1 LDIKKLKIF
10 METNQLFSLDN
21 IITIL
26 PECVLIISLLTILMI
41 DVINK
46 KSVWLSNIALLGLLT
61 STFILLYQLKN
72 NEFGFTAFFGSFQV
86 DGFTLAF
93 RCLLTLSSALC
104 IPLSTEY
111 IRRSGMT
118 TAEFLIILL
127 TATLG
132 GMFLCGAND
141 LVTIFVSLECLS
153 LSSYL
158 LAGQAKKDIRSNEAS
173 LKYLLIGGAS
183 SSILVYG
190 FSWLYGL
197 SGGEIQLS
205 KIVTGITNHD
215 IYLSS
220 AVSFDGRTFGAL
232 GLWVA
237 FVCILVGIGFKIS
250 AVPFHQWTPDV
261 YEGSPTPVVAFLS
274 VGSKAAGLAL
284 ATRLLSIVFPA
295 IEDQWHIVLEIL
307 AFLSMVVGNLIAATQ
322 TSMKRMLAY
331 SSISQAGYLLIPIL
345 VGNSDGYASMI
356 TYLII
361 YTFMNLGAFACT
373 VIFGLRTGTD
383 QIRDYT
389 GLYLKDPWLAFALSI
404 CLLSLAGM
412 PPLAGFFGK
421 LYLFWCGWKSHLYF
435 LVYTGL
441 VTSVISLYYYLR
453 VVKAMMTKEVK
464 EMSSYV
470 REYVTPSMSIFSSSS
485 IEVGVTLCVIASSIL
500 GFFMNPIIDVTK
512 QSMLLNNFMVF

>member
-1 LDIKKLKIF
+1 
-10 METNQLFSLDN
+10 METNQLFLLDN

-26 PECVLIISLLTILMI
+26 PECVLIICLLTILMI

-46 KSVWLSNIALLGLLT
+46 KSPWLAEIALLGLLT
-61 STFILLYQLKN
+61 STFILLFQLKN
-72 NEFGFTAFFGSFQV
+72 NELGFTTFLGSFQV

-93 RCLLTLSSALC
+93 RCLLTVSSALC

-118 TAEFLIILL
+118 SAEFLILLL

-173 LKYLLIGGAS
+173 LKYVLMGGAR

-197 SGGEIQLS
+197 SGGEVQLS
-205 KIVTGITNHD
+205 KIVNGITSQD
-215 IYLSS
+215 VYLSS
-220 AVSFDGRTFGAL
+220 AGSFNGSTLGAPI

-261 YEGSPTPVVAFLS
+261 YEGAPTPVVAFLS

-284 ATRLLSIVFPA
+284 ATRLFSIVFPT
-295 IEDQWHIVLEIL
+295 IEDQWHLVLEIV
-307 AFLSMVVGNLIAATQ
+307 AFLSMVFGNLIAATQ

-331 SSISQAGYLLIPIL
+331 SSISQAGYLLIAIL

-356 TYLII
+356 TYLLI
-361 YTFMNLGAFACT
+361 YTFMNLGAFSCT

-389 GLYLKDPWLAFALSI
+389 GLYLKDPWLAFALTI

-412 PPLAGFFGK
+412 PPFAGFFGK
-421 LYLFWCGWKSHLYF
+421 LYLFWAGWQANLYF
-435 LVYTGL
+435 LVYTGFI
-441 VTSVISLYYYLR
+441 TSVISLYYYLR

-464 EMSSYV
+464 EMSAYV
-470 REYVTPSMSIFSSSS
+470 REYVTPSMSSWRTSSS

-500 GFFMNPIIDVTK
+500 GFFMNPIIDVTR
-512 QSMLLNNFMVF
+512 QSMLLNNLIVF

>member
-1 LDIKKLKIF
+1 
-10 METNQLFSLDN
+10 METNQIFSFDSL
-21 IITIL
+21 ITIL
-26 PECVLIISLLTILMI
+26 PECVLILCLLTILMI

-46 KSVWLSNIALLGLLT
+46 KSPWLPNIALLGLLA
-61 STFILLYQLKN
+61 STLILLFQLKN
-72 NEFGFTAFFGSFQV
+72 NEFAFTTFMGSFQV

-118 TAEFLIILL
+118 SAEFLIFLL
-127 TATLG
+127 TATIG

-173 LKYLLIGGAS
+173 LKYLLVGGAS

-197 SGGEIQLS
+197 SGGELQLS
-205 KIVTGITNHD
+205 KIVNGITSQEKFF
-215 IYLSS
+215 LP
-220 AVSFDGRTFGAL
+220 V
-232 GLWVA
+232 LWVA

-284 ATRLLSIVFPA
+284 ATRLLSIVFPV

-307 AFLSMVVGNLIAATQ
+307 AFLSMVFGNLIAATQ

-331 SSISQAGYLLIPIL
+331 SSISQAGYLLIAIL
-345 VGNSDGYASMI
+345 VGNSDGYTSMI

-421 LYLFWCGWKSHLYF
+421 LYLFWCGWKSDLYL

-441 VTSVISLYYYLR
+441 ITSVISLYYYLR
-453 VVKAMMTKEVK
+453 VVKAMMTKEIK
-464 EMSSYV
+464 EMSTYV
-470 REYVTPSMSIFSSSS
+470 REYVTPSVSIFSSSS

-512 QSMLLNNFMVF
+512 QSILVNNFFVF

>member
-1 LDIKKLKIF
+1 

-26 PECVLIISLLTILMI
+26 PECALIICLLTILMI

-46 KSVWLSNIALLGLLT
+46 KSVWLSNIALLGFLT
-61 STFILLYQLKN
+61 STFILLFQLKN
-72 NEFGFTAFFGSFQV
+72 NEFALTTFLGSFQV

-118 TAEFLIILL
+118 TAEFLIFLI

-173 LKYLLIGGAS
+173 LKYLLMGGAS

-197 SGGEIQLS
+197 SGGELQLS
-205 KIVTGITNHD
+205 KIVNGITSQE
-215 IYLSS
+215 IYLS
-220 AVSFDGRTFGAL
+220 F

-295 IEDQWHIVLEIL
+295 IEDQWHFILEIV
-307 AFLSMVVGNLIAATQ
+307 AFLSMVFGNLIAATQ

-331 SSISQAGYLLIPIL
+331 SSISQAGYLLIAIL

-356 TYLII
+356 TYLLI

-421 LYLFWCGWKSHLYF
+421 LYLFWCGWKSDLYF

-441 VTSVISLYYYLR
+441 ITSVISLYYYLR

-464 EMSSYV
+464 EMSAYV

-485 IEVGVTLCVIASSIL
+485 IELGVTLCVIASSIL

-512 QSMLLNNFMVF
+512 QSMLLNNFLVF

>member
-1 LDIKKLKIF
+1 
-10 METNQLFSLDN
+10 METNQLFSVNSLF
-21 IITIL
+21 TIL
-26 PECVLIISLLTILMI
+26 PECVLILCLLTILMV
-41 DVINK
+41 DVITK
-46 KSVWLSNIALLGLLT
+46 KSTWLANIALAGLLT
-61 STFILLYQLKN
+61 STFILLFQLIN
-72 NEFGFTAFFGSFQV
+72 NDFAFTSFLGSFQV

-93 RCLLTLSSALC
+93 RCILTLSSALC

-118 TAEFLIILL
+118 NAEFLIFLL
-127 TATLG
+127 TATVG
-132 GMFLCGAND
+132 GMFLCAAND
-141 LVTIFVSLECLS
+141 LVTIFVSLECLG

-173 LKYLLIGGAS
+173 LKYLLMGAAS

-197 SGGEIQLS
+197 SGGELQLPN
-205 KIVTGITNHD
+205 IVTG
-215 IYLSS
+215 LSNQETS
-220 AVSFDGRTFGAL
+220 LL
-232 GLWVA
+232 GIWVA
-237 FVCILVGIGFKIS
+237 FVCILVGLGFKIS

-284 ATRLLSIVFPA
+284 ATRLLIIVFPS
-295 IEDQWHIVLEIL
+295 IEDQWHLVLQII
-307 AFLSMVVGNLIAATQ
+307 AILSMVFGNLIAATQ

-389 GLYLKDPWLAFALSI
+389 GLYLKDPWLACALTI

-421 LYLFWCGWKSHLYF
+421 LYLFWCGWKEDLYL

-441 VTSVISLYYYLR
+441 ITSVISLYYYLR
-453 VVKAMMTKEVK
+453 VIKAMMTKEVK
-464 EMSSYV
+464 EMSTYV
-470 REYVTPSMSIFSSSS
+470 REYVNPSMSLLSSSS
-485 IEVGVTLCVIASSIL
+485 IEMGLTLCVIASSIL
-500 GFFMNPIIDVTK
+500 GLFLNPIIDITR
-512 QSMLLNNFMVF
+512 QSIALNNLIVF